1 MQGLIYFMRPE
12 GISLPLHTRFNR
24 IWLRA
29 GIRALFNLLGRVKI
43 SGVENVPLGQPYV
56 IAINH
61 ISIFDPPLAVSFW
74 PEEPEV
80 IGASDVFQKKG
91 QGTVLSL
98 YGVIPVHRGE
108 YDRVLLEK
116 ILAVLKSGRPLVIA
130 PEGGRSHEPAMRR
143 AMPGVGYIIEHA
155 QAPVVPVGLVG
166 TFDDFWERAMRREKP
181 PLEIRIGRPIRFSP
195 ITEKGAERREA
206 RQRNA
211 DLVMRH
217 IAGLLPEEYHG
228 VYSGQAISQ

>member
-1 MQGLIYFMRPE
+1 MKPYSI
-12 GISLPLHTRFNR
+12 PLHIKFNR
-24 IWLRA
+24 LFLRP
-29 GIRALFNLLGRVKI
+29 GIRNLFKILGRVKV
-43 SGVENVPLGQPYV
+43 SGQENIPFGKPYV
-56 IAINH
+56 IAMNY
-61 ISIFDPPLAVSFW
+61 ISIFDPPLLVSFW
-74 PEEPEV
+74 PEQPEV
-80 IGASDVFQKKG
+80 IGAADVFKKKG
-91 QGTVLSL
+91 QGLLLSM

-116 ILAVLKSGRPLVIA
+116 IMAVLKSGRPLVIA

-155 QAPVVPVGLVG
+155 QVPVIPVGLAG
-166 TFDDFWERAMRREKP
+166 TTDDFWQRATHGEKP
-181 PLEIRIGRPIRFSP
+181 ELEVRIGKPINFPP
-195 ITEKGAERREA
+195 ITEKGADRREA

-228 VYSGQAISQ
+228 VYGGQAL

>member
-1 MQGLIYFMRPE
+1 MKPYQI
-12 GISLPLHTRFNR
+12 PLHTRLNR
-24 IWLRA
+24 LFLRP
-29 GIRALFNLLGRVKI
+29 GIRAIFRMLGRVKI
-43 SGVENVPLGQPYV
+43 SGQENVPLGKPYV

-74 PEEPEV
+74 PEQPEV
-80 IGASDVFQKKG
+80 IGASDVFKKKG
-91 QGTVLSL
+91 QGIILSM

-108 YDRVLLEK
+108 YDRILLDK
-116 ILAVLKSGRPLVIA
+116 IMAVLRSGRPLVIA
-130 PEGGRSHEPAMRR
+130 PEGGRSHETAMRR

-155 QAPVVPVGLVG
+155 QVPVIPVGLVG
-166 TFDDFWERAMRREKP
+166 TTEDFWQRATHGEKP
-181 PLEIRIGRPIRFSP
+181 PLEIRIGKPIIFPP

-228 VYSGQAISQ
+228 VYAGQSI